1 MEGVEVDVTVV
12 HGDNS
17 KAGGGLVE
25 STEAMQVEKDVI
37 QARQNVNP
45 SEHSVELNP
54 RETITTKN
62 CNNGK
67 FKMINK
73 KGKDGHV
80 LKESVGAKVAVAVEK
95 KRKLEDKHME
105 DVESIKKKGHTVG
118 TVGTVENKNN
128 NSAGLQDQ
136 PYGSQ

>member
-1 MEGVEVDVTVV
+1 MGGVEVEGTVV
-12 HGDNS
+12 HGDNP

-45 SEHSVELNP
+45 SEHSVEVNS
-54 RETITTKN
+54 RETNTTKN

-67 FKMINK
+67 FKRINK

-95 KRKLEDKHME
+95 KRGLEDKDME
-105 DVESIKKKGHTVG
+105 DAGSMKKKGHTVG
-118 TVGTVENKNN
+118 TVGTIENKNN
-128 NSAGLQDQ
+128 NGAGL
-136 PYGSQ
+136 